1 MMVPAFILAVALCPD
16 CEFKAVGI
24 DLMTERE
31 CAALQAEYS
40 QAFPQREFDCA
51 PVPGR
56 SVEVIEGER
65 PATN

>member
-31 CAALQAEYS
+31 CAAMQVEYS
-40 QAFPQREFDCA
+40 QAFPQREFDTNHKGEA
-51 PVPGR
+51 
-56 SVEVIEGER
+56 EVTT
-65 PATN
+65 TNYEV